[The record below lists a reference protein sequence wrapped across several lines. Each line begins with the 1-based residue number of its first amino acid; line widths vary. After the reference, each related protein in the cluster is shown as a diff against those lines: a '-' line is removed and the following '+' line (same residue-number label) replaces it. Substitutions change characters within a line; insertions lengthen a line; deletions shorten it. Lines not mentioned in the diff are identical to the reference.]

1 MKALILAAGEG
12 TRLRPLT
19 LTCPK
24 PMLPVGDAPLLVHII
39 RWLRGMESGM
49 WRSICTTCRR

>member
-24 PMLPVGDAPLLVHII
+24 PMLPVGEIPLLAHIFRWI
-39 RWLRGMESGM
+39 RGQGVRDVAINLHYL
-49 WRSICTTCRR
+49 